1 MVVPCRR
8 RFWKRSVSLIRSLII
23 LASLGLMTSLPL
35 CAQSFRGSLVGAVID
50 QSGAAV
56 PSAPVVATN
65 QATGVSRST
74 ATDPSGNF
82 SIPELP
88 IGTYTVSVKVEGFTP
103 VTQANVRVDVA
114 AERRVDITLTP
125 AKQTLTMEVTAEV
138 PMVTTTEDTLGG
150 TVESSQIADLPVN
163 GRDYTKL
170 IYLNP
175 GVTGGPDQI
184 TDSPGSFGEFSVNG
198 ARGRANNFL
207 LDGTDM
213 NDGYRNDPAINQ
225 AGVFGTP
232 STILPV
238 DAVAELAVLSNFG
251 PEYGRNAG
259 AVINIVTKSGTNL
272 IHGTAADYFRN
283 ESLNARNFFDPAP
296 LPKAAFHNNQFGGSL
311 GGPIVKDKA
320 FFFGDY
326 EGQRETGGLS
336 SAGCVPSANNLA
348 QALAQLPS
356 LKETESPV
364 IAALLQRSLWPVPN
378 SSTPDSCA
386 NGNNLLATTNFFNS
400 VNSLIAKADYNI
412 NEKNLLTARYY
423 YSTSFQSFPLGL
435 GGTGDLPG
443 YNTVTPTNVNL
454 LSISYLTTL
463 SSTKINE
470 VRFGYNRFYETFL
483 PQDHSFSPS
492 SVGLDTGAGPQDGGL
507 PTISIS
513 GFTSF
518 GATTSDPRGRTDVNW
533 QFIDNFSWKF
543 NKHAV
548 KFGYEFRRTTV
559 YQFFDEGFRGK
570 LSFGSLTDFL
580 AGIPSSGTILDGD
593 TNRNTFQ
600 NSNAFYAQDSFRVNR
615 RLTLDYGLRWDY
627 FGVIGEKNNLFSN
640 FNPASGVL
648 TQVGTNGLSS
658 LYHPDYRNFAPRAS
672 IAYDVTGKGTTVVRS
687 GVGLFYDLFSQD
699 FFLGQVPYDA
709 ATSGSAYNPI
719 GPKPILTSGAV
730 NDIVPNEPIYGSF
743 GASNLFAVDQH
754 SRTPRML
761 NYNLNI
767 QQQASKNIVFQVGY
781 IGSEGHHLFR
791 FRDINQT
798 LTRGEADLPYP
809 QYGYIN
815 YLETSANSVYNSLQ
829 TQLRIRNLHGFESTL
844 NYNYS
849 HSIDNASD
857 GTDFEPNAAQPNDSY
872 RPDLERSNSNFD
884 VRHRFTWMADYKF
897 PSPKRGGAWS
907 KIGGGWAIDS
917 VLTLQTGQPFQL
929 NFNFS
934 GDYDGTGEYFA
945 RPDVI
950 GNPYAGRSLPDSVV
964 NLSAFRVPCT
974 WSDGACTGG
983 YHDGTEARDSL
994 FGPSF
999 KQWDMALYKDTAIG
1013 ERLKVQI
1020 RADFFNI
1027 INHPNFTNPFLP
1039 TFFAACD
1046 SVGSIPTLA
1055 NAKASCPPQPRATW
1069 EKAIP
1074 SSAAA
1079 DRAVSNWPSSSC
1091 SKGRIQEPG
1100 FEIQEVRI
1108 IVST

>member
-1 MVVPCRR
+1 MN
-8 RFWKRSVSLIRSLII
+8 VSPTLGCGTKLRSLLHAFIA
-23 LASLGLMTSLPL
+23 LALITLTAFLPL
-35 CAQSFRGSLVGAVID
+35 YAQSFRGSLVGTVLD

-56 PSAPVVATN
+56 PAAPVVATN

-74 ATDPSGNF
+74 TTDPSGNF

-88 IGTYTVSVKVEGFTP
+88 IGNYTISVTVQGFTP
-103 VTQANVRVDVA
+103 VSQTDVHVGVA
-114 AERRVDITLTP
+114 AERRVDITLIP
-125 AKQTLTMEVTAEV
+125 AVQRQSIEVRAEV

-232 STILPV
+232 ATILPV
-238 DAVAELAVLSNFG
+238 DAVAELAVLSNFA

-259 AVINIVTKSGTNL
+259 AVINIVTKSGSNQ

-283 ESLNARNFFDPAP
+283 DALDARNYFNPAP
-296 LPKAAFHNNQFGGSL
+296 TPKTAFHNNQFGGSL
-311 GGPIVKDKA
+311 GGPIIKDKA

-326 EGQRETGGLS
+326 EGQRETGGLNS
-336 SAGCVPSANNLA
+336 TACVPSANNIA
-348 QALAQLPS
+348 QAYSELPG
-356 LKETESPV
+356 LNLRASPV
-364 IAALLQRSLWPVPN
+364 IANLLNLSPWPAPN

-386 NGNNLLATTNFFNS
+386 TVNNVSATANIFNS
-400 VNSLIAKADYNI
+400 VNSLIAKVDYNI

-423 YSTSFQSFPLGL
+423 YSTSNQSFPLGL

-454 LSISYLTTL
+454 LSVSYLTTI
-463 SSTKINE
+463 SVTKVNE
-470 VRFGYNRFYETFL
+470 VRFGYNRFYETFFPEDHTFNPSNIGLITGAL
-483 PQDHSFSPS
+483 PQDY
-492 SVGLDTGAGPQDGGL
+492 GL

-543 NKHAV
+543 NKHAL
-548 KFGYEFRRTTV
+548 KLGYEFRRTTV
-559 YQFFDEGFRGK
+559 SQFFDEGFRGK
-570 LSFGSLTDFL
+570 LSFADLPHFL
-580 AGIPSSGTILDGD
+580 AGAPSSVSILNGD
-593 TNRNTFQ
+593 TNRNTYQ
-600 NSNAFYAQDSFRVNR
+600 DSHAFYVQDSFRVNR
-615 RLTLDYGLRWDY
+615 QLTLDYGLRWDY
-627 FGVIGEKNNLFSN
+627 FGVIAEKNDLFSN
-640 FNPASGVL
+640 FDPANGVL
-648 TQVGTNGLSS
+648 NQVGTNGLNS
-658 LYHPDYRNFAPRAS
+658 LYQPDYRNFAPRVS
-672 IAYDVTGKGTTVVRS
+672 VAYDLTGKGTTVIRS
-687 GVGLFYDLFSQD
+687 GAGLFYDLFSQD
-699 FFLGQVPYDA
+699 FFLGQVPYNAD
-709 ATSGSAYNPI
+709 TPGSAYNPI
-719 GPKPILTSGAV
+719 GPKPI
-730 NDIVPNEPIYGSF
+730 GSSDTLISQGGKLVFTDF
-743 GASNLFAVDQH
+743 GPSSNLFAADQRL
-754 SRTPRML
+754 RTPRMI

-767 QQQASKNIVFQVGY
+767 QQQAGKSIVFQVGY
-781 IGSEGHHLFR
+781 VGSEGHKLFR
-791 FRDINQT
+791 FRDINQS
-798 LTRGEADLPYP
+798 LSRDPNAEVYPYP
-809 QYGYIN
+809 AYGYIN

-829 TQLRIRNLHGFESTL
+829 AQLRIRNLHGIESTV

-872 RPDLERSNSNFD
+872 RPDLERGNSNFD

-897 PSPKRGGAWS
+897 PSPKSAGAWS
-907 KIGGGWAIDS
+907 KLGGGWAIDS
-917 VLTLQTGQPFQL
+917 VLTLQTGQPFQV

-934 GDYDGTGEYFA
+934 GDYDGTGEYFP

-950 GNPYAGRSLPDSVV
+950 GNPHAGTSLPNAVV

-974 WSDGACTGG
+974 WSNGVCTGG
-983 YHDGTEARDSL
+983 WHDGTEGRDSL
-994 FGPSF
+994 FGPGF
-999 KQWDMALYKDTAIG
+999 KQWDLALYKDTAIN
-1013 ERLKVQI
+1013 ERLKMQF

-1027 INHPNFTNPFLP
+1027 VDHPNFTNPFLP

-1046 SVGSIPTLA
+1046 SIGIAPNGTCKGFLPTTATGDVGEGNPFIGGGGPRGIQLA
-1055 NAKASCPPQPRATW
+1055 IK
-1069 EKAIP
+1069 
-1074 SSAAA
+1074 
-1079 DRAVSNWPSSSC
+1079 
-1091 SKGRIQEPG
+1091 
-1100 FEIQEVRI
+1100 FMF
-1108 IVST
+1108 

>member
-1 MVVPCRR
+1 LTRTQSSILS
-8 RFWKRSVSLIRSLII
+8 FVSLALVGAIVP
-23 LASLGLMTSLPL
+23 LPL
-35 CAQSFRGSLVGAVID
+35 GAQSFRGSLVGTVLD
-50 QSGAAV
+50 QSGAAI
-56 PSAPVVATN
+56 PNAPVVATN
-65 QATGVSRST
+65 QATGISRST
-74 ATDPSGNF
+74 TTDVSGNF

-88 IGTYTVSVKVEGFTP
+88 IGNYSVSVRVEGFTP
-103 VTQANVRVDVA
+103 VSQADIRVDVA

-125 AKQTLTMEVTAEV
+125 AKQTLSMEVRAEV

-150 TVESSQIADLPVN
+150 TVESSQIENLPVN

-184 TDSPGSFGEFSVNG
+184 TDSPGSFGVFSVNG
-198 ARGRANNFL
+198 ARGRSNNFL

-238 DAVAELAVLSNFG
+238 DAVAELAVLSNFA

-259 AVINIVTKSGTNL
+259 AVINIVTKSGTNA

-283 ESLNARNFFDPAP
+283 DALDARNFFNTAP
-296 LPKAAFHNNQFGGSL
+296 SPKAAFHNNQFGGSL

-336 SAGCVPSANNLA
+336 STACVPSANNIA
-348 QALAQLPS
+348 QAESTLAAQGLS
-356 LKETESPV
+356 VNPV
-364 IAALLQRSLWPVPN
+364 IAALLKRSPWPAAN
-378 SSTPDSCA
+378 YGTLDSCA
-386 NGNNLLATTNFFNS
+386 PDNVSATTNIFNS
-400 VNSLIAKADYNI
+400 VNSVIAKADYNI

-423 YSTSFQSFPLGL
+423 YSTSNQSFPLGL

-454 LSISYLTTL
+454 LSVSYLTTL
-463 SSTKINE
+463 SLTKVNE

-483 PQDHSFSPS
+483 PEDDTFNPS
-492 SVGLDTGAGPQDGGL
+492 TIGLVTGAGAQDYGL
-507 PTISIS
+507 PKISVA
-513 GFTSF
+513 GFTAI
-518 GATTSDPRGRTDVNW
+518 GATSSDPRGRTDVNW

-548 KFGYEFRRTTV
+548 KIGYEFRRTTV
-559 YQFFDEGFRGK
+559 HQFFDEGFRGS
-570 LSFGSLTDFL
+570 LSFAS
-580 AGIPSSGTILDGD
+580 SNVSGTYLSPLENFLLGMPTGGGSILEGD
-593 TNRNTFQ
+593 TNRNTYE
-600 NSNAFYAQDSFRVNR
+600 NSHAFYIQDSFRVNR
-615 RLTLDYGLRWDY
+615 QLTLDYGLRWDF
-627 FGVIGEKNNLFSN
+627 FGVIAEKNDLFSN
-640 FNPASGVL
+640 FDPANGVL
-648 TQVGTNGLSS
+648 SQVGTNGLSS
-658 LYHPDYRNFAPRAS
+658 LYHPDYRNFAPRVS
-672 IAYDVTGKGTTVVRS
+672 VAYDLTGKGTTVIRS
-687 GVGLFYDLFSQD
+687 GAGLFYDLFSQD

-709 ATSGSAYNPI
+709 ATPGAAYNDI
-719 GPKPILTSGAV
+719 GPKPILSSGSVTSQ
-730 NDIVPNEPIYGSF
+730 IVAGQPVFSGF
-743 GASNLFAVDQH
+743 GASSNLFAVEQH
-754 SRTPRML
+754 LPTPRML
-761 NYNLNI
+761 NYNLNV

-781 IGSEGHHLFR
+781 VGSEGHHLFR

-798 LTRGEADLPYP
+798 LSRVVVDLPYP

-829 TQLRIRNLHGFESTL
+829 AQLRIRNLHGFESTV

-857 GTDFEPNAAQPNDSY
+857 GTDFEPNAAQPSDSY
-872 RPDLERSNSNFD
+872 RPDLERGNSNFD
-884 VRHRFTWMADYKF
+884 VRHRFTWMSNYRL
-897 PSPKRGGAWS
+897 PSPKGAGAWS
-907 KIGGGWAIDS
+907 KLGSGWAIDS

-934 GDYDGTGEYFA
+934 GNWDGTGEYFP

-950 GNPYAGRSLPDSVV
+950 GNPYAGASIPDAVV
-964 NLSAFRVPCT
+964 NLSAFKVPCT
-974 WSDGACTGG
+974 WSSALDTCSGG
-983 YHDGTEARDSL
+983 FHDGTEGRDSL
-994 FGPSF
+994 FGPGF
-999 KQWDMALYKDTAIG
+999 KQWDFALYKDTAIN
-1013 ERLKVQI
+1013 ERLKVQF

-1046 SVGSIPTLA
+1046 NTGINPANGACEGFLPTTATGDVGEGNPFIGGGGPRGIQLA
-1055 NAKASCPPQPRATW
+1055 VK
-1069 EKAIP
+1069 
-1074 SSAAA
+1074 
-1079 DRAVSNWPSSSC
+1079 
-1091 SKGRIQEPG
+1091 
-1100 FEIQEVRI
+1100 FMF
-1108 IVST
+1108 

>member
-1 MVVPCRR
+1 MNVPGTRR
-8 RFWKRSVSLIRSLII
+8 YWTRFGTLFLAFITLAIIGLTAPVSLR
-23 LASLGLMTSLPL
+23 
-35 CAQSFRGSLVGAVID
+35 AQSFRGSLVGTVLD

-56 PSAPVVATN
+56 PAAPVVAMN

-74 ATDPSGNF
+74 STDASGDF
-82 SIPELP
+82 AIPELP
-88 IGTYTVSVKVEGFTP
+88 IGNYTVSVTVQGFTP
-103 VTQANVRVDVA
+103 VSQKDIHVDVA
-114 AERRVDITLTP
+114 AERRVDITLSP
-125 AKQTLTMEVTAEV
+125 ARQVQTMEVRAEV
-138 PMVTTTEDTLGG
+138 PMITTTEDTLGG
-150 TVESSQIADLPVN
+150 TIESSQVENLPVN

-198 ARGRANNFL
+198 ARGRSNNFL

-238 DAVAELAVLSNFG
+238 DAVAELAVLSNFA

-283 ESLNARNFFDPAP
+283 DALDARNFFDPAP
-296 LPKAAFHNNQFGGSL
+296 VPKAAFHNNQFGGSL

-326 EGQRETGGLS
+326 EGQRENGGLS
-336 SAGCVPSANNLA
+336 STACVPSANNIA
-348 QALAQLPS
+348 QTESALAAKGIS
-356 LKETESPV
+356 VNPV
-364 IAALLQRSLWPVPN
+364 IAALLQRNLWPAAN

-386 NGNNLLATTNFFNS
+386 TGPNVSATTTFFNS
-400 VNSLIAKADYNI
+400 VNSVIAKADYNL

-423 YSTSFQSFPLGL
+423 YGTSIQSFPLGL

-454 LSISYLTTL
+454 LSVSYLTTL
-463 SSTKINE
+463 SATKVNE
-470 VRFGYNRFYETFL
+470 VRFGYNRFYETFI
-483 PQDHSFSPS
+483 PEDHTFNPASI
-492 SVGLDTGAGPQDGGL
+492 GLVTGAGAQDGGL
-507 PTISIS
+507 PTINIGG
-513 GFTSF
+513 GFTSI
-518 GATTSDPRGRTDVNW
+518 GATYSDPRGRTDVNW

-559 YQFFDEGFRGK
+559 YQFFDESFRGI
-570 LSFGSLTDFL
+570 LSFASLSDFL
-580 AGIPSSGTILDGD
+580 QGMPSGGSILQGD

-600 NSNAFYAQDSFRVNR
+600 DSHALYVQDSFRVSR
-615 RLTLDYGLRWDY
+615 QLTFDYGLRWDN
-627 FGVIGEKNNLFSN
+627 FGVITEKNNLFSN
-640 FNPASGVL
+640 FDPANGVL
-648 TQVGTNGLSS
+648 SQVGTNGLSS
-658 LYHPDYRNFAPRAS
+658 LYRPDHRNFAPRAS
-672 IAYDVTGKGTTVVRS
+672 VAYDVTGKGTTVIRT

-699 FFLGQVPYDA
+699 FFLGQVPYNA
-709 ATSGSAYNPI
+709 ATPGAAYNDI
-719 GPKPILTSGAV
+719 GPKPILSSSTVTSQ
-730 NDIVPNEPIYGSF
+730 IVSGQPVFSGF
-743 GASNLFAVDQH
+743 GASNNLFAVDRNL
-754 SRTPRML
+754 RTPRML
-761 NYNLNI
+761 NYNFNI
-767 QQQASKNIVFQVGY
+767 QQQEGKNIVFQVGY
-781 IGSEGHHLFR
+781 VGSEGHHLFR

-798 LTRGEADLPYP
+798 LSRVTTDLPYP

-829 TQLRIRNLHGFESTL
+829 AQLRIRNLHGFESTV

-872 RPDLERSNSNFD
+872 RTDLERGNSNFD

-897 PSPKRGGAWS
+897 PSPQGAGAWS
-907 KIGGGWAIDS
+907 KLGGGWAIDS

-929 NFNFS
+929 NFFYS
-934 GDYDGTGEYFA
+934 GNWDGTGEGFA
-945 RPDVI
+945 RHDVI
-950 GNPYAGRSLPDSVV
+950 GNPYAGTSLPNDVI
-964 NLSAFRVPCT
+964 NLSAFKVPCT
-974 WSDGACTGG
+974 WSAAQDTCTGG
-983 YHDGTEARDSL
+983 YHDGSEGRNSL
-994 FGPSF
+994 FGPGF
-999 KQWDMALYKDTAIG
+999 KQWDLALYKDTAIS
-1013 ERLKVQI
+1013 ERLKVQF

-1027 INHPNFTNPFLP
+1027 VNHPNFTNPFLP

-1046 SVGSIPTLA
+1046 THGINPNNGACEGYLPTTATGDVGEGNPFIGGGGPRGIQLA
-1055 NAKASCPPQPRATW
+1055 IKLM
-1069 EKAIP
+1069 
-1074 SSAAA
+1074 
-1079 DRAVSNWPSSSC
+1079 
-1091 SKGRIQEPG
+1091 
-1100 FEIQEVRI
+1100 F
-1108 IVST
+1108 